1 MTRLAPV
8 VLLALAGCG
17 YHVSGAALTVPA
29 TARTISIKRFAN
41 RTREHGLEVSLQ
53 RSVEDEFRRRGP
65 LAVELGGD
73 GDVVLSGSI
82 RRFQTIPVLTTGTS
96 EAVQFQGVI
105 QVSFRLTDR
114 ATGQLLY
121 ENKLLQESLDFGA
134 ASGVIV
140 SSSPTFQRGTINA
153 RDLANMTNVQV
164 GEARRRDALTGLL
177 DLVATDVYVQSMEGF

>member
-1 MTRLAPV
+1 MRRLASV
-8 VLLALAGCG
+8 ALLALAGCG
-17 YHVSGAALTVPA
+17 YHVSGAALTVPT
-29 TARTISIKRFAN
+29 TAHTISIKRFAN
-41 RTREHGLEVSLQ
+41 RTREHGLEVALQ
-53 RSVEDEFRRRGP
+53 RSVEEEFRRRGP

-82 RRFQTIPVLTTGTS
+82 RRFQTIPVLATGTS

-114 ATGQLLY
+114 TTGQLLY

-134 ASGVIV
+134 SSGVIV
-140 SSSPTFQRGTINA
+140 SSSPSFQRGTIDA

-164 GEARRRDALTGLL
+164 GEARRRDALNGLL
-177 DLVATDVYVQSMEGF
+177 DLVATDVFVQSMEGF